1 MLYFSYA
8 ANLNRAHMARLCP
21 GAKPLNQAFMEGY
34 ELTVRRWFNVEP
46 KEGGNVQGGIWRISR
61 KHLARLDSYEDS
73 PELFERRTVRVNR
86 AEHGGNSDARMPVA
100 LTRGHGDTETRREI
114 VSCLVYMMSEPFA
127 FPLSPPEPGYLEMVR
142 EGYREWRIPSEQ
154 VEEALRVVSNV

>member
-21 GAKPLNQAFMEGY
+21 GAKPLYPAVIEGY

-46 KEGGNVQGGIWRISR
+46 EEGGNVQGGIWRISR

-73 PELFERRTVRVNR
+73 PELYERKLLRILPVR
-86 AEHGGNSDARMPVA
+86 HGSMGVGAR
-100 LTRGHGDTETRREI
+100 GREGCDCI
-114 VSCLVYMMSEPFA
+114 AYLMREPFEI
-127 FPLSPPEPGYLEMVR
+127 PITPPDPGYLEMVR
-142 EGYREWRIPSEQ
+142 EGYREWRISSGQ
-154 VEEALRVVSNV
+154 IEEALRVVFNF